1 MYAIYVVIQIEVL
14 AFNPKSGCQKV
25 VEYLFWCPRRV
36 LLDGVTPEM
45 KAL

>member
-14 AFNPKSGCQKV
+14 AFYQTSRCQKV
-25 VEYLFWCPRRV
+25 VEYLSWHPRRV
-36 LLDGVTPEM
+36 FLDGLTPEM